1 LRAVLPIDATLVR
14 LIEFVLVIIAIIYI
28 AECRRHGARPL
39 SSWLDAY
46 ISSAVSAVGAQMQAM
61 QQNQLMQ
68 AQLQQQLRSQS
79 LAPYAYQQSLG
90 SALMNAAPSVPVSVR
105 AEPLIDEGESIVAS
119 IAFWQEIPLVGSKL
133 VERKLEQLEDIS
145 ARLERV
151 AEANA

>member
-1 LRAVLPIDATLVR
+1 M
-14 LIEFVLVIIAIIYI
+14 
-28 AECRRHGARPL
+28 
-39 SSWLDAY
+39 LDAY

-90 SALMNAAPSVPVSVR
+90 SALMNAAPPVPVSVR

-145 ARLERV
+145 ARS
-151 AEANA
+151 A